1 MGGYIV
7 RRLLAGIPLLW
18 LIWTLVFVVGH
29 LVPGRS
35 EDLYASPQISR
46 QDQERLNRVYGLD
59 RPLIVQYTRQLLA
72 TVRGDLALST
82 SRGRPVAEIIAPAVG
97 PTLVLAGTALLIQF
111 TLGILL
117 GALAALRQGR
127 VLDHAISGLALVLYS
142 IPVFWLGILM
152 VLIFSLRLAWLPP
165 SHYSSLSASTAGLSG
180 HLFDV
185 GIHMVLPVATLTLAG
200 LAVVIRHARSS
211 LLEVLAHENLRA
223 ARARGLPEWRLLFR
237 HGLRQAI
244 LPLITLLGLALPALL
259 SGALLVEV
267 VFSWPGLGQTTYQA
281 ILARDYPVVQAATL
295 LTATMVVLG
304 NLAADVAIS
313 VADPRTR
320 PGGTAP

>member
-18 LIWTLVFVVGH
+18 LIWSLVFLVGH

-46 QDQERLNRVYGLD
+46 QDQERLNHVYGLD
-59 RPLIVQYTRQLLA
+59 RPLMVQYTRQLLA
-72 TVRGDLALST
+72 TLRGDLPLST
-82 SRGRPVAEIIAPAVG
+82 SRGRPVGEVIAPAVG
-97 PTLVLAGTALLIQF
+97 PTLLLAGAALLVQF
-111 TLGILL
+111 TLGIFL
-117 GALAALRQGR
+117 GALAALRRGR
-127 VLDHAISGLALVLYS
+127 ILDHAISGLALALYS

-152 VLIFSLRLAWLPP
+152 VLVFSLRLAWLPP
-165 SHYSSLSASTAGLSG
+165 SHFSSLSTPTAGFLG
-180 HLFDV
+180 HLLDV
-185 GIHMVLPVATLTLAG
+185 GSHMVLPVATLTLAG

-211 LLEVLAHENLRA
+211 LLEVLSHENLKA
-223 ARARGLPEWRLLFR
+223 ARARGLPQWRLIFR
-237 HGLRQAI
+237 HGMRQAI
-244 LPLITLLGLALPALL
+244 LPLITLFGLALPALL

-295 LTATMVVLG
+295 LTAAMVVMG
-304 NLAADVAIS
+304 NLAADMAVS
-313 VADPRTR
+313 LADPRIR
-320 PGGTAP
+320 PGGSAP